1 MWYALFRAS
10 GSTIDSAT
18 SLNGVLKQDIINS
31 KGVKQSG
38 GVPGRNLGGHQED
51 FSGICPELTEVCKR
65 KLGNICGMGRKPKDV
80 EFKQDYGSWIATTAW
95 MVIEEKIK
103 LHAADPKKQ
112 AKPSPKTYKASA
124 LGLESFSSGA
134 IGYARNWWKSGDA
147 RQIKEAAG
155 LSRAQARGG
164 G

>member
-1 MWYALFRAS
+1 MQAEAGQHLR
-10 GSTIDSAT
+10 
-18 SLNGVLKQDIINS
+18 
-31 KGVKQSG
+31 
-38 GVPGRNLGGHQED
+38 LGQ
-51 FSGICPELTEVCKR
+51 
-65 KLGNICGMGRKPKDV
+65 KPKDV

-134 IGYARNWWKSGDA
+134 IGYARNWWKRGGA
-147 RQIKEAAG
+147 LKIKEAAG
-155 LSRAQARGG
+155 LSRKRKAGAE
-164 G
+164 